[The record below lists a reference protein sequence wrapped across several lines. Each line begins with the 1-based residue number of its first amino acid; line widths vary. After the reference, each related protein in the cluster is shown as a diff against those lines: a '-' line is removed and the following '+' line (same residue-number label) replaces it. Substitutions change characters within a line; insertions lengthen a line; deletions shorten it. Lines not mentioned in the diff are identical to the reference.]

1 MKGVK
6 YLITI
11 TQREYSERYQDF
23 FHRQGVERVLKKLC
37 QGTATQ
43 KTLSY
48 LGIENTDKVMF
59 ESVVRTEN
67 LADLIKGLS
76 LEMDIGSAGNGV
88 AVVLPIDCVGGMSS
102 LKYLVGDK
110 PIDKEKDNMSGESKS
125 VLILTIV
132 DKGNTDL
139 VMDSARGAGATGGTV
154 VKANGTGADIAKF
167 FGVSI
172 SEEKEM
178 VYIVAKREDRDGI
191 MRAIMEKAGSNTE
204 AHGVI
209 FSLPVDKVV
218 GIKSFEEI

>member
-1 MKGVK
+1 MKGIK

-23 FHRQGVERVLKKLC
+23 FHRQGVERVFKKLC

-59 ESVVRTEN
+59 ESVVRTES
-67 LADLIKGLS
+67 LTDIIKGLY

-88 AVVLPIDCVGGMSS
+88 AVVLPIDCVGGISS

-110 PIDKEKDNMSGESKS
+110 PIDKESDNMSGESKNI
-125 VLILTIV
+125 LILTIV

-139 VMDSARGAGATGGTV
+139 VMDSARDAGATGGTV
-154 VKANGTGADIAKF
+154 VKANGTGAEIAKF

-191 MRAIMEKAGSNTE
+191 MRAIMEKAGSNTD